1 MTKKNLSLSRRNS
14 ENDILGYRLPEYHPD
29 GKKVYVDFYA
39 FDPTRGEMRRKK
51 IHLDK
56 YKSKAE
62 KKRHAAVIINT
73 LTHKLLSGWNPWCE
87 ASASR
92 SFTPFDD
99 ILDRYL
105 EYAQRKNRA
114 KTTQNYTSKCK
125 ILRTYN
131 EQRYSPIRYAYQYD
145 TQFINEFLDW
155 IYLDLERG
163 ARTRNNYKGWCYSL
177 GEFLRER
184 KYIDTN
190 PAAGIAKLPET
201 EKKRKP
207 LTRGMLS
214 QMQKHLKATDPHF
227 LLAVMMEYYTFIR
240 PMELSHVRLAD
251 INIKEQRVFISKEV
265 SKNKRDGYVGIN
277 RTLLKMMLELGVFNY
292 PSHYYLF
299 GRGFKPSGTRANP
312 DIFNKR
318 WVTMRKILK
327 WGEEF
332 QFYSLKDT
340 GIRDLANAEGIV
352 IARDQARHTDITTTN
367 KYLGADKQVREETK
381 TFTGGFE

>member
-62 KKRHAAVIINT
+62 RKRHAAIIINT

-87 ASASR
+87 ASDSR
-92 SFTPFDD
+92 SFTPFND
-99 ILDRYL
+99 ILDRYM
-105 EYAQRKNRA
+105 EHAQRKNRV

-125 ILRTYN
+125 ILKTYN

-177 GEFLRER
+177 GEFMRER
-184 KYIDTN
+184 KYIDIN
-190 PAAGIAKLPET
+190 PASGIKKITET

-207 LTRGMLS
+207 LTSRMLS
-214 QMQKHLKATDPHF
+214 QMQKHLRETAPNF

-240 PMELSHVRLAD
+240 PTELSHVRLQD
-251 INIKEQRVFISKEV
+251 INIKEQRIFISKEV
-265 SKNKRDGYVGIN
+265 SKNKRDGYVGLN
-277 RTLLKMMLELGVFNY
+277 RTLLRMMLEVGVFSY

-299 GRGFKPSGTRANP
+299 GKGFKPSAKRANP

-318 WVTMRKILK
+318 WVTMRKELK
-327 WGEEF
+327 WGDEF

-352 IARDQARHTDITTTN
+352 IARDQARHTDISTTN
-367 KYLGADKQVREETK
+367 KYLGADKNVREETK